1 MDKQLF
7 RKQSIDRISSPEQL
21 QDYMR
26 VTSPGIWMVLTA
38 IIVMLAGLII
48 CSSIGTV
55 ETSYAVEADVK
66 AGEASIVL
74 DKDTEYTVKEGM
86 TLRVAGE
93 DITIENVRR
102 LDSGETV
109 VTAEVSL
116 QDGTYDAKIVTER
129 ITPITFLLN

>member
-1 MDKQLF
+1 MHERSGGHLQPNASRLRLESSLMIKMSETCFDAVLC
-7 RKQSIDRISSPEQL
+7 RKLDLSEKDDPKKH
-21 QDYMR
+21 
-26 VTSPGIWMVLTA
+26 
-38 IIVMLAGLII
+38 
-48 CSSIGTV
+48 
-55 ETSYAVEADVK
+55 YAL
-66 AGEASIVL
+66 VL

-116 QDGTYDAKIVTER
+116 HDGTYDAKIVTER